1 VTTQEQAPQLLDVN
15 SIEHSPRVKV
25 RLGMHAATVARYAEA
40 FESGAIMDP
49 IDVFREKGTDRF
61 VLADGS
67 HRLAAAHRTQR
78 KTIATVVHEGDE
90 TDALKFALRCNAKHG
105 LLRRDSDVQVC
116 IRSLMLNASL
126 TNKYKTHQERAELL
140 GMSYGSYQRHFAK
153 YRTSSG
159 GSDEEKD
166 EKTRL
171 QQKAAKKARPQTP
184 KRKPQPEAKPPKSKP
199 AAAAAPALRTAPSDE
214 GAGGATAAA
223 ASKKPTGKVP
233 KGVVT
238 HADRLE
244 LQRAFATLAFC
255 ELDPEEVA
263 VACGIPAKNIE
274 RALDFVRNV
283 REHV

>member
-171 QQKAAKKARPQTP
+171 QQKAAKKARPQTRSGSRSQ
-184 KRKPQPEAKPPKSKP
+184 KRSRRRVSRPLP
-199 AAAAAPALRTAPSDE
+199 LRLQFATAPSKE
-214 GAGGATAAA
+214 GCGRRNGGGRIEEADRESTEGRHHARRSPRAAA
-223 ASKKPTGKVP
+223 RVRDARVLRARSRGSRRRLWNPSKE
-233 KGVVT
+233 
-238 HADRLE
+238 HRARARLRS
-244 LQRAFATLAFC
+244 QR
-255 ELDPEEVA
+255 
-263 VACGIPAKNIE
+263 
-274 RALDFVRNV
+274 
-283 REHV
+283 